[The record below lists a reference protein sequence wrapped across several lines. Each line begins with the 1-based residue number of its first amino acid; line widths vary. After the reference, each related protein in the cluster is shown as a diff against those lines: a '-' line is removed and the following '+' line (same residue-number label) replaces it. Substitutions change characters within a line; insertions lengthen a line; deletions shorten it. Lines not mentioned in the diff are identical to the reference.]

1 MHPFVRFAYL
11 AEKHEQE
18 SVSFLTPCYKLQT
31 SNCYHLLDITPTVR
45 QGLGFQGLDLIG
57 FGLGI
62 YSFGYKVRVKD
73 LIFGLGFGLMFLF

>member
-1 MHPFVRFAYL
+1 
-11 AEKHEQE
+11 
-18 SVSFLTPCYKLQT
+18 
-31 SNCYHLLDITPTVR
+31 LDITPTVR